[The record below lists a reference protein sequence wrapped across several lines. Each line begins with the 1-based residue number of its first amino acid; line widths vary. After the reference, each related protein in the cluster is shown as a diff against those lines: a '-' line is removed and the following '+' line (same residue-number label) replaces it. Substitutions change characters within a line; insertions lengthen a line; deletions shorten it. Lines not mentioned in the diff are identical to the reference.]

1 MVDVT
6 VGGLGDR
13 VPHIVRR
20 FQPKF
25 AACDALYEF
34 ARANRPEDPPTDDAA
49 GRLIFRTYGRSSK
62 SYQAAVRLAAIGYG
76 VQSGMIGR
84 SLFEDMLVAH
94 WLRRFPEKALELFER
109 HRRASLAALEQ
120 TLEQYHM
127 LGDLQA
133 DITDEDRANVALAR
147 QHWTGKTMRQLLADV
162 EDEWKHE
169 IDRRLIHQAHDL
181 FHFFNNQLLHHTSI
195 SLGIIAGEER
205 AGRVPIE
212 LGPHMAYV
220 GDALMV
226 AFVSYSNTMSLV
238 LDEERQEELS
248 RLTTAH
254 IKTFVS
260 VLPRPRPEDS

>member
-6 VGGLGDR
+6 GGGLGDR

-109 HRRASLAALEQ
+109 HRRASLAAL
-120 TLEQYHM
+120 
-127 LGDLQA
+127 
-133 DITDEDRANVALAR
+133 VALAR